1 MTGAGGPRTLV
12 VLSFNRSGSN
22 YLSDLLAA
30 LPFVASQTEVFNP
43 RAVQV
48 HSFQDGEASVRARLH
63 RVAAQLGVDLPDPAA
78 DLRSLMTH
86 PPLVAR
92 VRAEPLAAIAC
103 LAAYNARPLSAL
115 KIFPHHLPVAAVD
128 RLLGDPRILPC
139 ALLRN
144 PLDTFISMEKR
155 RLSGAFRGVDTTA
168 LRPVLSPR
176 RYRRFLRGRV
186 PWLDLMRRHR
196 HRLHLA
202 LSYEALVA
210 LPDDAARATALR
222 RHLGDFDQ
230 GAPLLPI
237 RPAPPQ
243 DRAGTWS
250 DKIANAGDFAR
261 GCADLGLVPGADLAP
276 WPEPLTAL

>member
-1 MTGAGGPRTLV
+1 MTAVGTPRTLV

-48 HSFQDGEASVRARLH
+48 HSFQDSAATIRDRLRH
-63 RVAAQLGVDLPDPAA
+63 LAAHLGVVLPDTDDP
-78 DLRSLMTH
+78 RTLMAH
-86 PPLVAR
+86 PPLVA
-92 VRAEPLAAIAC
+92 AAHADPLATITG
-103 LAAYNARPLSAL
+103 LAAHNARPLSAL
-115 KIFPHHLPVAAVD
+115 KIFPHHLPPATVEG
-128 RLLGDPRILPC
+128 LLHDPRVIPC

-155 RLSGAFRGVDTTA
+155 GQTGAFRGVDTTA

-176 RYRRFLRGRV
+176 KYRRFLKGRV
-186 PWLDLMRRHR
+186 PWLDLIRSHED
-196 HRLHLA
+196 HLHLA
-202 LSYEALVA
+202 LSYEALMA
-210 LPDDAARATALR
+210 LPGDTARATALR
-222 RHLGDFDQ
+222 RHLAAHDD

-243 DRAGTWS
+243 DRAATWS
-250 DKIANAGDFAR
+250 DKIANAADFAR
-261 GCADLGLVPGADLAP
+261 GCADLGLPLDTDLAP
-276 WPEPLTAL
+276 WPQPLTPL